1 MIDNYS
7 GLLYNYKKVIRGIDM
22 ISDIKV
28 DLSAM
33 KSILFDVIE
42 QYKYLFFEKE
52 DAVLLSVFEGYEP
65 KDKIDTTQLKSYQH
79 LFATFYSDKIK
90 SLAIY
95 NSDDKNS
102 FDHQKVTKLEQEG
115 KVFTNTILRVL
126 KKQLYLEQRIEQQN
140 NLQATLVISKVIEHL
155 GNNYYFAVE
164 KSTLECFFEYAV
176 FLYLS
181 DRKILDFKDVEAI
194 SIVHSMK
201 SLSQYSALQYEMK
214 YGDIYF
220 SDSSDKDIQCMI
232 EKLISHIGGIDF
244 LRILFFEHIK
254 PKYNS
259 RIDRFLIHRNMR
271 QLLRSINETRIP
283 YNYLIQLAA
292 KHLDKARNI
301 LLTNKGQKIEF
312 DKAVRISRDYLN
324 VMNLQP
330 YSVFGDMCLDFKSI
344 PVRLS
349 RNILFEKMFT
359 PIQYC
364 PNFVDEFIQKIY
376 LPFFNHD
383 IKTGYSRQEFETF
396 YKMLISEKDICM
408 EYTFDDLRKR
418 TQLKSS
424 SLKKLLGDFSIE
436 SNYVNS
442 NFDNF
447 LSQTN
452 YRSRPLVKLKNN
464 HYFLF
469 SAYFNGFSIAETLYE
484 KLKAYY
490 PGNFNRLKGENVE
503 NMIKNL
509 LIAKGFSFGS
519 GEYTVDKTT
528 KYECDMVL
536 ESDKKIVF
544 IEIKNQPLPDTFEQ
558 GDDIETLRSLGEGM
572 IKAQRQCYRHVS
584 YLKKQGQ
591 LTLRKADGSTYTV
604 KENNRR
610 IVCVSLCSQEYL
622 FLTNKLFSSNFL
634 QSLLISTYHAT
645 DPKKENRLTNLKALR
660 NELEVLVQDIYG
672 QVNLQQ
678 AFFDTLFRSAQQIY
692 TILNVSK
699 TINDFIHYL
708 TEPIY
713 VSDGSNDVYHQLITS
728 MRMNIK

>member
-1 MIDNYS
+1 
-7 GLLYNYKKVIRGIDM
+7 M

-42 QYKYLFFEKE
+42 QYKYLFSEKE
-52 DAVLLSVFEGYEP
+52 DSVLLSVFEGYEP
-65 KDKIDTTQLKSYQH
+65 KEKIDITQLKRYRH
-79 LFATFYSDKIK
+79 LFATFYADKIK
-90 SLAIY
+90 GLAIY
-95 NSDDKNS
+95 NSDDKNN
-102 FDHQKVTKLEQEG
+102 FDHQKVTKLEQDG
-115 KVFTNTILRVL
+115 KVFTNTVLRVL
-126 KKQLYLEQRIEQQN
+126 KKQLYLEQRLEQED
-140 NLQATLVISKVIEHL
+140 NLQATSVISKVIEHL
-155 GNNYYFAVE
+155 GNNYYFDVK
-164 KSTLECFFEYAV
+164 KSKLECFFKYAV

-181 DRKILDFKDVEAI
+181 DRKIMGLKDAETI
-194 SIVHSMK
+194 SVVKSMK
-201 SLSQYSALQYEMK
+201 SLSQHCALQYEIK

-220 SDSSDKDIQCMI
+220 SDSSDKDIQYII
-232 EKLISHIGGIDF
+232 ENLISHVGGIAF
-244 LRILFFEHIK
+244 LRILFLEHIK
-254 PKYNS
+254 PKYNN

-271 QLLRSINETRIP
+271 QLLRSINEARVP
-283 YNYLIQLAA
+283 YNYLIQLAV
-292 KHLDKARNI
+292 KHLDKSRNI

-312 DKAVRISRDYLN
+312 DAAVKISSDYLN
-324 VMNLQP
+324 VMELQP
-330 YSVFGDMCLDFKSI
+330 YSVFSDMCLDFKSI

-364 PNFVDEFIQKIY
+364 PDFVDEFIQQIY
-376 LPFFNHD
+376 LPFFNDD
-383 IKTGYSRQEFETF
+383 IKIGYSRHEFETF
-396 YKMLISEKDICM
+396 YKVLLSEKNVCM
-408 EYTFDDLRKR
+408 SYTFDDLRQR
-418 TQLKSS
+418 SQLKSS
-424 SLKKLLGDFSIE
+424 SIKKLLDDFSIE

-464 HYFLF
+464 RYFLF
-469 SAYFNGFSIAETLYE
+469 SAYFNGFSIAETLYD
-484 KLKAYY
+484 KLKPYY

-509 LIAKGFSFGS
+509 FIAKGFSFGS
-519 GEYTVDKTT
+519 GKYAVDKTT

-536 ESDKKIVF
+536 ESKEKIVF
-544 IEIKNQPLPDTFEQ
+544 IEIKNQPLPDSFEQ

-572 IKAQRQCYRHVS
+572 IKAQRQCYRHIS

-591 LTLRKADGSTYTV
+591 LTLSKADGTTYTI
-604 KENNRR
+604 KEDDRR

-634 QSLLISTYHAT
+634 QSLLVSTYHAT
-645 DPKKENRLTNLKALR
+645 DPQKENRLTNLNSLR

-672 QVNLQQ
+672 QIDLQR
-678 AFFDTLFRSAQQIY
+678 AFFDTLFRSTQQIF
-692 TILNVSK
+692 TILKVSK
-699 TINDFIHYL
+699 NIDDFIHYL

-713 VSDGSNDVYHQLITS
+713 VSDGSNDVYNQLLTS
-728 MRMNIK
+728 MRMDTKNI